1 MLRRADADDAAVV
14 ARLLT
19 DFNTEFDSPIPAMND
34 LIRRFTLLLARA
46 DVQVHLAER
55 APAGSDQPVRAVG
68 FALVTVRPTPYSDG
82 PLAQLEELYVEPDLR
97 SRGIGAALLDTAIIA
112 ATDVGAEE
120 LHIGVEEEDH
130 DTRRFY
136 EREGFTNIE
145 PDSGSRMLL
154 YLREF

>member
-1 MLRRADADDAAVV
+1 MHDPAATVRRADIDDAAVV

-19 DFNTEFDSPIPAMND
+19 DFNAEFDSPTPPMSE
-34 LIRRFTLLLARA
+34 LTRRFGLLLSRA
-46 DVQVHLAER
+46 DVQVQMAVDSSE
-55 APAGSDQPVRAVG
+55 RAVG

-97 SRGIGAALLDTAIIA
+97 SHGIGAALLDRAITAARAIG
-112 ATDVGAEE
+112 VEE

-145 PDSGSRMLL
+145 PASGSRMLL